1 MSKNK
6 KGKGSFM
13 KNSILKLTCIVLIT
27 IFTVALMP
35 IAVRAAN
42 NTDGILLEKADGSK
56 IIYVKDMKNTEFKY
70 AFSDNEDSSGATFIT
85 ASKDTNDEY
94 VATMEKDATAK
105 YLFVQTEGGT
115 NTIEIAKQ
123 KTISEDEIK
132 NVEKLTK
139 IIGVKTTETDSA
151 VSKDGDKTITTINGK
166 IVITDEGTYQY
177 QIFEVVDKNSST
189 KTPNETAVHLYNQ
202 LSKLENADGMYNK
215 LLAEITIRDDYKILI
230 NNAKWEDAKKNEIP
244 QPKDS
249 QKDEVFVVIIR
260 EAKDGKEVRKDVQ
273 FMTTSRQDAE
283 GVEKTSKEVTKKI
296 KLPVTGENLALYIV
310 FGVIILAIIILIVKM
325 RKTKQDEEK

>member
-1 MSKNK
+1 
-6 KGKGSFM
+6 M

-35 IAVRAAN
+35 MAVRAAS
-42 NTDGILLEKADGSK
+42 NTDGIILEKADGSK
-56 IIYVKDMKNTEFKY
+56 IIYVKDMKTTEFKY
-70 AFSDNEDSSGATFIT
+70 AFSDSDDSTGATFLT

-94 VATMEKDATAK
+94 VAFMEKDATAK
-105 YLFVQTEGGT
+105 YMFVQVEGNT
-115 NTIEIAKQ
+115 NTIELAKQ
-123 KTISEDEIK
+123 KSISEDEIK
-132 NVEKLTK
+132 EVEKLTK

-151 VSKDGDKTITTINGK
+151 ISKDGDKTVTTVYGK
-166 IVITDEGTYQY
+166 IVVTDEGTYQY

-189 KTPNETAVHLYNQ
+189 KTPNETAVDLYNQ

-215 LLAEITIRDDYKILI
+215 LLAEIAIRDDYKKLI
-230 NNAKWEDAKKNEIP
+230 DNAKWEDAKNKVIP

-249 QKDEVFVVIIR
+249 QNDEVFVVIIR
-260 EAKDGKEVRKDVQ
+260 EVKDGKEVRKDVQ
-273 FMTTSRQDAE
+273 FMTTARQDDE
-283 GVEKTSKEVTKKI
+283 GVEKTSKEVTKKT

-325 RKTKQDEEK
+325 RKAKQDEEK

>member
-13 KNSILKLTCIVLIT
+13 KKSILKLTCIILIT

-35 IAVRAAN
+35 IAVRAASDM
-42 NTDGILLEKADGSK
+42 DGVILEKADGSK

-70 AFSDNEDSSGATFIT
+70 AFSDSEDSSGATFLT

-94 VATMEKDATAK
+94 VATMEKNEKAK
-105 YLFVQTEGGT
+105 YMFVQIEE
-115 NTIEIAKQ
+115 NTSIIELAKQ
-123 KTISEDEIK
+123 KNINENEIK
-132 NVEKLTK
+132 EIEKLTK
-139 IIGVKTTETDSA
+139 IIGVETTGTDSV

-215 LLAEITIRDDYKILI
+215 LLAEITIRDDYKKLI
-230 NNAKWEDAKKNEIP
+230 DNAKWEDAKKNEIP

-249 QKDEVFVVIIR
+249 QIDEVFVVIIR
-260 EAKDGKEVRKDVQ
+260 EVKDGKEVRKDVQ
-273 FMTTSRQDAE
+273 FMTTARQDAE
-283 GVEKTSKEVTKKI
+283 GVEKTSKEVTKKT